1 MKVLFLIFILCLSFA
16 APASREFY
24 LRLSKILPYPTV
36 LTENSSA
43 QLMDSVQALISH
55 YKVKRAEQ
63 ASFVTYVGNEFTLS
77 HKLPLVLETT
87 FGPAPVDGLWIA
99 HGAIVRTAKEIGL
112 SDKNAD
118 TLGWRIQKNIVN
130 DLGGNW
136 DAYLLSMNVTLK
148 DSDLLEARDELTL
161 KVKFTQ
167 SYDIP
172 YLAGY
177 STEKPWMLY
186 IDSGIKD
193 PVSMPDG
200 RKLHTIPFLL
210 LHEAF
215 EKALIDEL
223 KLTEKSYLR
232 THQLAQR
239 LEKEAVEVTGFAWN
253 DYQGKI
259 MAAEI
264 ARADDEKRVL
274 NRVPAN
280 LDLTP
285 YRDYKD
291 WQLIRKMKKAMLRS
305 HL

>member
-1 MKVLFLIFILCLSFA
+1 MRAIFFFIFLSFSTA
-16 APASREFY
+16 VLASRDFY
-24 LRLSKILPYPTV
+24 LRLSKTLPYPSV

-43 QLMDSVQALISH
+43 QLMDSVQALLGH
-55 YKVKRAEQ
+55 YELKRVAQERHFTYDGKIFLVSAKVP
-63 ASFVTYVGNEFTLS
+63 TTLQ
-77 HKLPLVLETT
+77 TT
-87 FGPAPVDGLWIA
+87 FGPAPVDGFWAA
-99 HGAIVRTAKEIGL
+99 HGAIVRTSKELGL
-112 SDKNAD
+112 SDKSAEA
-118 TLGWRIQKNIVN
+118 LGFRIQKHIIT

-136 DAYLLSMNVTLK
+136 DAYLQELEIKLS
-148 DSDLLEARDELTL
+148 DQDFEDARRELVG
-161 KVKFTQ
+161 KVNYTQ
-167 SYDIP
+167 SFDIP

-177 STEKPWMLY
+177 STEKPWTLY

-193 PVSMPDG
+193 PVAMPDG

-239 LEKEAVEVTGFAWN
+239 LEREAVEVAGFTWS

-259 MAAEI
+259 MGPEI

-274 NRVPAN
+274 KRVPAN

-291 WQLIRKMKKAMLRS
+291 WQLIRKMKKAMLEKN
-305 HL
+305 